1 MAYIGNPP
9 AKFIIPVTIGTDREF
24 TLNRNDGTPQK
35 APVDWA
41 ATVSMAIDIDKASPT
56 VIPATVTG
64 NQAVIVIPSCHR
76 GFGQRQDNSLA
87 DFHDNRRIDHTL
99 LRWDRSNGTTAEHDR
114 PGAVADH

>member
-1 MAYIGNPP
+1 MEYIGNPP

-56 VIPATVTG
+56 VIAATVTG
-64 NQAVIVIPSCHR
+64 NQAVIVIPSAT
-76 GFGQRQDNSLA
+76 A
-87 DFHDNRRIDHTL
+87 DLVKDKTTRWRI
-99 LRWDRSNGTTAEHDR
+99 SMTTGGLTT
-114 PGAVADH
+114 PIAVGSFERDDGGS

>member
-64 NQAVIVIPSCHR
+64 NQAVIVIPSAT
-76 GFGQRQDNSLA
+76 A
-87 DFHDNRRIDHTL
+87 DLVKDKTTRWRISMTTGGL
-99 LRWDRSNGTTAEHDR
+99 TTAI
-114 PGAVADH
+114 AVGSFERDDGGS